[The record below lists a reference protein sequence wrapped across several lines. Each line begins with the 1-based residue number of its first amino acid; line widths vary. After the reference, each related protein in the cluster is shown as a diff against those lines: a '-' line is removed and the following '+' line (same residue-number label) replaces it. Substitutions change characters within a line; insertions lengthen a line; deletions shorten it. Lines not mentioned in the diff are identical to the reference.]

1 MEKEEEITKQE
12 TTPTKKEIFISNVRK
27 KYPDIEDEDELYG
40 KVMDDYDMEHE
51 WAKKQR
57 RENERLASAM
67 SASPELAAFMTE
79 VMERGADGHPE
90 MAFLN
95 LGDLL
100 ESYLKGEIGSDEYI
114 AEKGKRQETKK
125 KMDEKIAAQNEV
137 FKAWAEKR
145 GYDPDEWM
153 ARISEKLF
161 TPMSEYALAEAQFDA
176 LDNLLNYDTD
186 IENAMSAGETKGRN
200 ERIKA
205 ERMRE
210 RGVDGVPRGNSTPK
224 GMPEKDETGLSSIVK
239 SRQRRREL

>member
-1 MEKEEEITKQE
+1 MEEEEIKQE
-12 TTPTKKEIFISNVRK
+12 TKPTKKETFLLNVRK

-40 KVMDDYDMEHE
+40 KVMDDYDIEHE

-57 RENERLASAM
+57 SENDRLASAM
-67 SASPELAAFMTE
+67 TASPELAAFMTE

-100 ESYLKGEIGSDEYI
+100 ESYLKGDIGSDEYI
-114 AEKGKRQETKK
+114 AEKSKRQEAKK
-125 KMDEKIAAQNEV
+125 KIDEKIAAQNEV

-145 GYDPDEWM
+145 GYDPEEWM

-161 TPMSEYALAEAQFDA
+161 TPMSEYELAEAQFDA
-176 LDNLLNYDTD
+176 LDNLLNYDSD
-186 IENAMSAGETKGRN
+186 VQNAMAAGETKGRN
-200 ERIKA
+200 ERIAA
-205 ERMRE
+205 ERKRE
-210 RGVDGVPRGNSTPK
+210 KGVDGVPRGNSAPK
-224 GMPEKDETGLSSIVK
+224 NEVQKKDETGMSSIVE